1 MAVAAA
7 VEGAHSGQNH
17 SSTGTSRR
25 GGSRHSMWYLQH
37 TARETATSLS
47 TLCHGAGAQVH
58 PRVQHG
64 CWGPKRTPTPAGWRH
79 WRWGLLGLRRV
90 KRGHEWGPDSQQRGR
105 RAPPPQQ
112 RKGLRG
118 HCEGRLRP
126 GALGGIG
133 LASAQATSSSRVG
146 TQGLACSEAGPPRLR
161 PRSSTV
167 PAFWADRPLRR
178 ASGQLR
184 APKGAP
190 LVPRVPGGGTPREGT
205 GREQWRCD
213 PTGWRCDPH
222 GPTAHCRVRLEPA
235 FAWRLVSATARRLL
249 VLPGHPHAATLRPE
263 SSEAGAGPLQ
273 PGLSGCCAASRGV
286 RSGPRAASEESRPGE
301 PLPAQAVCA
310 RMLQTASQDPGQP
323 QAGDPHGDWM
333 PTPAAQASNGVS
345 LMPTC
350 RSKLNQLSTRETWGR
365 EDAAS
370 LPEPSWDP
378 TPGPRGMDTG
388 GGAVATPTEASI
400 EH

>member
-222 GPTAHCRVRLEPA
+222 GPTAHCRVCLEPA

-273 PGLSGCCAASRGV
+273 PPRKAALGSRCRPRLSVPERSRLLPKTRGSPRQVTLMATGCRLLQPK
-286 RSGPRAASEESRPGE
+286 PRMGS
-301 PLPAQAVCA
+301 V
-310 RMLQTASQDPGQP
+310 
-323 QAGDPHGDWM
+323 
-333 PTPAAQASNGVS
+333 
-345 LMPTC
+345 
-350 RSKLNQLSTRETWGR
+350 
-365 EDAAS
+365 
-370 LPEPSWDP
+370 
-378 TPGPRGMDTG
+378 
-388 GGAVATPTEASI
+388 
-400 EH
+400 